1 MATKLALALDRVL
14 DRLQWSQKEV
24 FVRTGISSRTLTRWR
39 LEGKSPSP
47 ATLSKLVRAVA
58 SVDPEAAGW
67 LAKVSSVA
75 RLHVSTATSA
85 TTTAQSGAAAGAS
98 VAGPSVDV
106 HLRVDSIVSV
116 AADVMNL
123 PPSAVRPALRAA
135 FLRARDLG
143 VSIEAIA
150 EAMGEGAS

>member
-1 MATKLALALDRVL
+1 MASKLVQALDRVL
-14 DRLQWSQKEV
+14 GRLHWSQKEV

-39 LEGKSPSP
+39 VEGKSPSP
-47 ATLSKLVRAVA
+47 ATLAKLVRAVA

-75 RLHVSTATSA
+75 RLHVSTAPSA
-85 TTTAQSGAAAGAS
+85 TTTVERAGAAAGT
-98 VAGPSVDV
+98 GPSVDV